1 VIFYL
6 PFEGSEHVFR
16 QMLDI
21 INNIRPSSIAPKN
34 FVKCHKFPA
43 NPPISA
49 KFQNIPNAMQILQQ
63 ELARS
68 VNIFLFEILN
78 VLRILAEKYF
88 GDMGF

>member
-1 VIFYL
+1 
-6 PFEGSEHVFR
+6 
-16 QMLDI
+16 
-21 INNIRPSSIAPKN
+21 
-34 FVKCHKFPA
+34 
-43 NPPISA
+43 
-49 KFQNIPNAMQILQQ
+49 MQILQQ